1 MRISR
6 TRTATVPARGCP
18 RQRAHALY
26 AIDMVNVV
34 PTLELKAA
42 HVLVAL
48 LPIKTE
54 NQSLSL
60 SWFS

>member
-1 MRISR
+1 
-6 TRTATVPARGCP
+6 
-18 RQRAHALY
+18 
-26 AIDMVNVV
+26 MVNVV